1 MNHCAFVVK
10 KDLAD
15 SDNLKTALKDAII
28 VVVEMKIT
36 KEEVEHVANLARLEL
51 DDTAIEQ
58 FADQISNI
66 LAYVD
71 KLKQVDTEGIV
82 PTSHAITL
90 TNAFREDKVHDHL
103 DRDESL
109 ANAPETED
117 GTFLVPRVIK

>member
-1 MNHCAFVVK
+1 
-10 KDLAD
+10 
-15 SDNLKTALKDAII
+15 
-28 VVVEMKIT
+28 MKIT

-90 TNAFREDKVHDHL
+90 TNAFREDEVRDHL

-109 ANAPETED
+109 ANAPDKED
-117 GTFLVPRVIK
+117 GTFLVHRVIK